1 MTKAR
6 LTALFAIP
14 FLAFWTY
21 FMVSAFGSAKCHNL
35 IYPAQDRLAACKRG
49 DARLGFLMTDA
60 QRAGNAFWQGL
71 ALAELGQTEEARTA
85 FARSFL
91 LKWQAAGQSLPRFE
105 RFVAEDLRQLAAPS
119 VTEEARE
126 IWHDALKDPRPR

>member
-14 FLAFWTY
+14 FLAFWIY
-21 FMVSAFGSAKCHNL
+21 FMVSALGSAKCQNS
-35 IYPAQDRLAACKRG
+35 IYPAQDRLAACRRG
-49 DARLGFLMTDA
+49 DARLGFLMTDV

-71 ALAELGQTEEARTA
+71 ALAELGQTEEARAA

-119 VTEEARE
+119 VTEETRTV
-126 IWHDALKDPRPR
+126 WQDALKDPRPR